1 MKKTQIP
8 LAQKLLP
15 LILFSV
21 SMGLLEAVVVVYLRQ
36 MYYPEGFSFPL
47 HILPP
52 GALSIEMY
60 RETSTLVMLACVGY
74 VSGKIFIER
83 IAYFLFCFG
92 IWDIFYYAWLK
103 VFLDWPPSLFTWDIL
118 FLIPFVW
125 TGPVLAPV
133 ICALTMIILSYAI
146 IHLQASGG
154 VAKFRAFELILCA
167 TGAVT
172 IFLTF
177 IWDFAK
183 LSPEKRFLAVSLSVD
198 TETAFRGFLAEYIP
212 TAFPWL
218 LFGAGECLILCSIL
232 LFFRRN
238 IA

>member
-1 MKKTQIP
+1 MNKTHIP
-8 LAQKLLP
+8 LSEKLLP
-15 LILFSV
+15 LTIFSIA
-21 SMGLLEAVVVVYLRQ
+21 MGLLEAVVVVYLRQ

-47 HILPP
+47 HILPT

-60 RETSTLVMLACVGY
+60 REISTLVMLACVGY
-74 VSGKIFIER
+74 VSGKIFLER

-92 IWDIFYYAWLK
+92 IWDIFYYMWLK
-103 VFLDWPPSLFTWDIL
+103 VLLDWPPSLLTWDIL

-133 ICALTMIILSYAI
+133 ICALTMVILSYLI
-146 IHLQASGG
+146 VHLLASRG
-154 VAKFRAFELILCA
+154 VAKLGAFESILCA

-177 IWDFAK
+177 IWDFTK
-183 LSPEKRFLAVSLSVD
+183 LGIEKGVFAVSLSIDSD
-198 TETAFRGFLAEYIP
+198 TTFRGFLAEYIP

-218 LFGAGECLILCSIL
+218 LFWAGECLVLCSIL

-238 IA
+238 VS

>member
-1 MKKTQIP
+1 MNKTQIP
-8 LAQKLLP
+8 LTQKLLP
-15 LILFSV
+15 LTIFSV
-21 SMGLLEAVVVVYLRQ
+21 FMGLLEAVVVVYLRQ

-52 GALSIEMY
+52 GAISVEMY
-60 RETSTLVMLACVGY
+60 REISTLVMLACVGY
-74 VSGKIFIER
+74 VSGKIFLER

-92 IWDIFYYAWLK
+92 IWDIFYYIWLK

-118 FLIPFVW
+118 FLVPFVW

-133 ICALTMIILSYAI
+133 ICALTMVILSYGI
-146 IHLQASGG
+146 IHLLASGG
-154 VAKFRAFELILCA
+154 VTKFGAFELILCV

-183 LSPEKRFLAVSLSVD
+183 LSIEKGVLAVSLSID
-198 TETAFRGFLAEYIP
+198 TEPAFRGFLAEYIP
-212 TAFPWL
+212 TVFPWL
-218 LFGAGECLILCSIL
+218 LFWAGECLILCSIL

-238 IA
+238 TA